1 MLQTVVYNTR
11 VCHVADSAADSGV
24 QYPQWHDAHDSEGF
38 LDVLASELLQ
48 SFQKGL
54 THGKRL
60 HSGNGTVTNGRR
72 LKSGNDSGMGIDAT
86 ALHLNCYRAFR

>member
-1 MLQTVVYNTR
+1 M
-11 VCHVADSAADSGV
+11 
-24 QYPQWHDAHDSEGF
+24 
-38 LDVLASELLQ
+38 DVLASELLQ
-48 SFQKGL
+48 SFQIGF

-86 ALHLNCYRAFR
+86 ALHLNCYKAFR

>member
-1 MLQTVVYNTR
+1 M
-11 VCHVADSAADSGV
+11 
-24 QYPQWHDAHDSEGF
+24 
-38 LDVLASELLQ
+38 DVLASELLQ
-48 SFQKGL
+48 SFQIGF

-86 ALHLNCYRAFR
+86 ALHLNLFLALPAPTLMSAVQLSKEDTTRGRIRRSTHLRRRRLA

>member
-1 MLQTVVYNTR
+1 MDASPRQLLAVTHGRRLHSGNGTV
-11 VCHVADSAADSGV
+11 
-24 QYPQWHDAHDSEGF
+24 
-38 LDVLASELLQ
+38 
-48 SFQKGL
+48 

-86 ALHLNCYRAFR
+86 ALHLNCYKAFR